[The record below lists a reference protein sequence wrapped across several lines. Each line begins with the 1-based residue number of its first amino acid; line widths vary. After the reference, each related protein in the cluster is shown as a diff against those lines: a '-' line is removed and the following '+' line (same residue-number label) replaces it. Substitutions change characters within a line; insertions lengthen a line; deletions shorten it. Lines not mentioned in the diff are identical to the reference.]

1 MDREGVRRANRLL
14 EKALSTSSEP
24 EALALIEKAYPIL
37 ARVINEAEA
46 EMPPPPDGRRR
57 ERRLRKDRRA
67 GRRQAPAPGP
77 AAAPKTVPGAA
88 AAYREAATPPRRP
101 SGDVD
106 VTA

>member
-1 MDREGVRRANRLL
+1 MDREGVRRAGRLL

-24 EALALIEKAYPIL
+24 EALALLEKAYPIL
-37 ARVINEAEA
+37 ARVINDAEA

-57 ERRLRKDRRA
+57 ERRLLKDRRA
-67 GRRQAPAPGP
+67 GRRQAPAP